1 MPTYNEV
8 QAKILANLG
17 TGSQITAEKHRE
29 VENDLLN
36 FARDIAESQWLPG
49 DVKEVDCSSAYI
61 AIHFE
66 DDGMGKVGG
75 LREGWAICN
84 GNNLTKNRMGRVSVG
99 FGSLGNT
106 VYTMDINGSP
116 NIGGAQTHALT
127 VTEMPP
133 HKHGF
138 RIYDADDL
146 NWNSQGTVSG
156 GVYNHPVGTDNNP
169 GGSSYL
175 NYTDVKVTGGVG
187 STLEGNNTVSP
198 VVSAHN
204 NMQPYIVT
212 LFIQKL

>member
-1 MPTYNEV
+1 MPTYSEV

-49 DVKEVDCSSAYI
+49 DVKEVDCNSQYI
-61 AIHFE
+61 TLHFE

-75 LREGWAICN
+75 PREGWAICN

-99 FGSLGNT
+99 FGTLGNT
-106 VYTMDINGSP
+106 VYTMETNGSP

-127 VTEMPP
+127 VTEMPRHG
-133 HKHGF
+133 HKFGPLF
-138 RIYDADDL
+138 RDSNLA
-146 NWNSQGTVSG
+146 
-156 GVYNHPVGTDNNP
+156 DNNMP
-169 GGSSYL
+169 PRGS
-175 NYTDVKVTGGVG
+175 NATVKGYAQTAVTGGAG
-187 STLEGNNTVSP
+187 SGEFENTTTGTAV
-198 VVSAHN
+198 AHN